1 MPKRTPIGKEL
12 PEMNPSPAVD
22 ILDELL
28 AAESRS
34 LIRHLGSLN
43 VFISWASADD
53 AEAVQAMVVE
63 DAQHAD
69 LLTKTILE
77 LNGNPSPL
85 GYDPAAAGMHY
96 LELHTL
102 LPQVVAGEEL
112 LVARYEDSVGT
123 VADEPAAAEV
133 VARLLARHRSRADR
147 LRTLAITRQPSRESG
162 HATQTPG

>member
-1 MPKRTPIGKEL
+1 
-12 PEMNPSPAVD
+12 MNPSPAVD
-22 ILDELL
+22 VLDELL

-34 LIRHLGSLN
+34 LVRHLDSST

-53 AEAVQAMVVE
+53 AEAIRAMVVE

-77 LNGNPSPL
+77 LNGSPSPL
-85 GYDPAAAGMHY
+85 GYDAAAAGMHY
-96 LELHTL
+96 VELHTL

-112 LVARYEDSVGT
+112 LVARYEDAVGR
-123 VADEPAAAEV
+123 VADEPAAADV

-147 LRTLAITRQPSRESG
+147 LRALAIARQPSQE
-162 HATQTPG
+162 PG